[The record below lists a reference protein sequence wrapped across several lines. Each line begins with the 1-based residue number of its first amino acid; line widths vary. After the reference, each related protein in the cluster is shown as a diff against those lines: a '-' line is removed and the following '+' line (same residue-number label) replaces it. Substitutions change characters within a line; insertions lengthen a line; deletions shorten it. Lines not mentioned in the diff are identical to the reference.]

1 MTVPLKGFLE
11 GSLLLPRSI
20 VSDNRGVIR
29 GTDWEEMFDTKYRKM
44 FFNSVLC
51 GVSVWSEECKC
62 SSWEEENHMIPVV
75 SVNLR
80 SKHKNKVYH
89 HPRSVFPCNEE
100 DADFLIQSSSV
111 RRINDAHLEL
121 VNRHRLI
128 YADTNTK

>member
-1 MTVPLKGFLE
+1 MTVPFKGFLE
-11 GSLLLPRSI
+11 GSLLLPHPI

-29 GTDWEEMFDTKYRKM
+29 GTEWEEMLDTKYRKT

-51 GVSVWSEECKC
+51 GVSFWSEECKC
-62 SSWEEENHMIPVV
+62 SSWGEENHMIPVV
-75 SVNLR
+75 SAKLK

-89 HPRSVFPCNEE
+89 PRSVFACNEE

-111 RRINDAHLEL
+111 RRINDAHLRL

-128 YADTNTK
+128 YAGTNTK